1 MRTFLSVIFT
11 CTLIGHSYGQGIATD
26 TVRSFFQT
34 SGATLIQSPNGGYV
48 SGTNGYGD
56 SEKLQAFFPGRS
68 YSVLGTF
75 VWTGKK
81 VFTSGDSTSRVC
93 LKVKNFDTTSINVY
107 PFVKGIGSTLDSAWF
122 SLADSTTAV
131 SFEAGLKY
139 YPFASPV
146 LINSF
151 YTVGISFDSLAR
163 DEAGNLLDS
172 VAIFSSAMDSV
183 STPFMSWEKWEGNYK
198 RIADTWGF
206 DIDLAFFPV
215 IDSTLNGSHI
225 LETALLTPFP
235 NPANTR
241 ISLAIP
247 LSQKHLSARIYSL
260 NGKLVSSPELKENQ
274 SNQEIDTAD
283 LPNGVYYIR
292 IQNASWMGIAPV
304 IVQH

>member
-1 MRTFLSVIFT
+1 MRIFLSVIFS
-11 CTLIGHSYGQGIATD
+11 CILICQCPGQGIATD
-26 TVRSFFQT
+26 TLRSFFQT
-34 SGATLIQSPNGGYV
+34 SGATLIHSPNGGYV

-81 VFTSGDSTSRVC
+81 VFTSGDASSRVC
-93 LKVKNFDTTSINVY
+93 LKVKNFDTTSINSY

-183 STPFMSWEKWEGNYK
+183 STPFMSWEKWNGNYK

-215 IDSTLNGSHI
+215 IDTTLNGVQEI
-225 LETALLTPFP
+225 TNLDFDIFP
-235 NPANTR
+235 NPTTNYFQIHAKLSVNSTVELIDIFGKIILKHNVDVNCDKLIIDLNSIR
-241 ISLAIP
+241 SGYYLVKITCPNQIGVKP
-247 LSQKHLSARIYSL
+247 L
-260 NGKLVSSPELKENQ
+260 LVK
-274 SNQEIDTAD
+274 
-283 LPNGVYYIR
+283 
-292 IQNASWMGIAPV
+292 
-304 IVQH
+304 